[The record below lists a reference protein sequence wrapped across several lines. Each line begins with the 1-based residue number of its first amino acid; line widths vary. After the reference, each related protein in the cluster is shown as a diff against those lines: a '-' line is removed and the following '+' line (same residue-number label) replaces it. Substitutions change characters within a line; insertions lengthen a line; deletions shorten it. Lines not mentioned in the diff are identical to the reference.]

1 MQKDLEIKK
10 IKCLYCNI
18 AKDEDSF
25 SLEHIFPVA
34 LGGKVIT
41 DSLFKTRQ
49 VCKDC
54 NSKLGLDVDGIFLK
68 NFFIKKNASM
78 DFLNYINFEDDKYV
92 IPFMYMGKNEQ
103 VNHPIYKDC
112 DSWLWQGGS
121 RVYHFHNNYSD
132 RFNAYAGGNPIGHN
146 DKKRAGEAYLVSSTD
161 NSQWIKKL
169 LVSYREYFKNAKRYS
184 TNINI
189 QNENNF
195 LNSPSSNE
203 QNIINEITK
212 ISEENRLQINQLVF
226 QIGFEIRFLS
236 KIALAIGHNLFGEEY
251 SNSNYAQ
258 ILREVIWESDYQ
270 KLQNYEH
277 KISNFFSESN
287 TLLKDVSQII
297 AWKGGTTIILLPIN
311 NSLVLLLY
319 LVGNK
324 QPIVITITDEL
335 DCFAVETLNKFPNG
349 CVWIL
354 IPQRQVFKGA
364 YGLPE
369 YLAYKT
375 EDKSFINDLNEI
387 EKLYVE
393 FEKLPPFVIENKL

>member
-1 MQKDLEIKK
+1 MPEYLENKK
-10 IKCLYCNI
+10 RKCLYCNLV
-18 AKDEDSF
+18 KDEDNF

-68 NFFIKKNASM
+68 NFFIKNNTSM
-78 DFLNYINFEDDKYV
+78 DFLSYINFEDDTYV

-103 VNHPIYKDC
+103 VKHPIYKDC

-121 RVYHFHNNYSD
+121 RVYHFHNNYSN
-132 RFNAYAGGNPIGHN
+132 RFNAYAGGNPIGHH
-146 DKKRAGEAYLVSSTD
+146 DKKRAGEAYLISSTD
-161 NSQWIKKL
+161 NPQWIKKL
-169 LVSYREYFKNAKRYS
+169 LVSYKEYFKNAKRYS
-184 TNINI
+184 TNISI
-189 QNENNF
+189 QNENDF
-195 LNSPSSNE
+195 LNIPNANEKQIINDIMTISSDL
-203 QNIINEITK
+203 QINEI
-212 ISEENRLQINQLVF
+212 VF

-236 KIALAIGHNLFGEEY
+236 KIALAIGHNLFGGKY
-251 SNSNYAQ
+251 SNTNYAQ
-258 ILREVIWESDYQ
+258 MLREVIWESDYQ
-270 KLQNYEH
+270 KLQDYEH

-287 TLLKDVSQII
+287 TPLNNVSQIL

-311 NSLVLLLY
+311 NRLVLLLY
-319 LVGNK
+319 LAGNK

-335 DCFAVETLNKFPNG
+335 DCFAVEIINKFPNG

-354 IPQRQVFKGA
+354 IPQRQIFKGA

-375 EDKSFINDLNEI
+375 GDKSFINDLNEI

-393 FEKLPPFVIENKL
+393 FEKLPPFVIKQ